1 MRQRLKVN
9 KENLPVLDA
18 KTMTAIF
25 DCVYGIEASHKKETT
40 SLIEDEF
47 FLYFINMLTSIQK
60 FNYRYRQDNLADLYP
75 LFERTVGPMETNSEG
90 TVLWL
95 AMGLAIKETYGMR
108 NGTLENLMKLVNL
121 KK

>member
-1 MRQRLKVN
+1 MRQGLKVN

-25 DCVYGIEASHKKETT
+25 DCVYRIEESHKKETT
-40 SLIEDEF
+40 LLLKDEF
-47 FLYFINMLTSIQK
+47 FLYFINMLSSIQE
-60 FNYRYRQDNLADLYP
+60 FNYRYRQENLADLYP
-75 LFERTVGPMETNSEG
+75 LFERTVGPMETNSDG
-90 TVLWL
+90 TILWL

-108 NGTLENLMKLVNL
+108 NETLENLMKLVNL

>member
-1 MRQRLKVN
+1 MRKALKVN
-9 KENLPVLDA
+9 KENLPVLNA

-25 DCVYGIEASHKKETT
+25 DCVYGIEGTHKKETAKLLEDDFFRCFIDM
-40 SLIEDEF
+40 LI
-47 FLYFINMLTSIQK
+47 SIQK
-60 FNYRYRQDNLADLYP
+60 FNYGFRPDNLYDLFP
-75 LFERTVGPMETNSEG
+75 LFERTVGPMETNSDG

-108 NGTLENLMKLVNL
+108 NETLENLLKLVNV

>member
-1 MRQRLKVN
+1 MKRRIEVN
-9 KENLPVLDA
+9 KENLPLLDA

-25 DCVYGIEASHKKETT
+25 DCIYRVEGELRKETT
-40 SLIEDEF
+40 KLLDDEF
-47 FLYFINMLTSIQK
+47 FLYFIKMLNSIQE
-60 FNYRYRQDNLADLYP
+60 FNYRFRQNKLYDIYP
-75 LFERTVGPMETNSEG
+75 LFERTVGPMENNSDG

-95 AMGLAIKETYGMR
+95 AMGLAIKETYGMS